1 VTAPST
7 RRLALVRRPG
17 PLLADGIVTHVA
29 RLPVDVG
36 RAAAEH
42 AGYVQ
47 ALKGAGWTVHPVE
60 PADDAPDAV
69 FVEDTVVVVED
80 LAVLTRP
87 GAPVR
92 RAEVAGTAAAVT
104 SLGLRTATIEAPGTL
119 DGGDVLQVGSTV
131 YVGRGDRTNDAGIAQ
146 LAALLVPLG
155 RTIRAVGLRDV
166 LHLKSALTALPD
178 GTLIGLPHLLDLAGL
193 PPVQVPPEE
202 EGAHVVPLGGGSV
215 LVAASAPVT
224 VAWLRDLGLAPVV
237 VEIGEFEKLEGCVT
251 CLSVLIP

>member
-1 VTAPST
+1 MS

-17 PLLADGIVTHVA
+17 PLLAGGIVTHIA
-29 RLPVDVG
+29 RQPVDVD

-47 ALKGAGWTVHPVE
+47 ALEGAGWTVHPVE

-87 GAPVR
+87 GAPSR
-92 RAEVAGTAAAVT
+92 RAEVAGTAAAVAA
-104 SLGLRTATIEAPGTL
+104 LGLRTATIEAPGTL
-119 DGGDVLQVGSTV
+119 EGGDVLQVGSTV

-146 LAALLVPLG
+146 LAQLLAPLG
-155 RTIRAVGLRDV
+155 RAVRAVGLREV
-166 LHLKSALTALPD
+166 LHLKSAMTALPD
-178 GTLIGLPHLLDLAGL
+178 GALIGLPHLLDVAGL
-193 PPVQVPPEE
+193 PQLKVPPEE
-202 EGAHVVPLGGGSV
+202 EGAHVVPLGAGSV
-215 LVAASAPVT
+215 LVSASAPRTVT
-224 VAWLRDLGLAPVV
+224 WLSELGLEPVV